1 MNVDHEKVLKLQK
14 KLAKK
19 KEKIQKLKD
28 MIDSEVSRV
37 EQQNRSKIDKLRI
50 QISTLLQ
57 ENELLQNKKPDDSKW
72 LEQLQNLKTML
83 MREQEKSVASEE

>member
-1 MNVDHEKVLKLQK
+1 MLKLQK

-50 QISTLLQ
+50 QISTLQQ
-57 ENELLQNKKPDDSKW
+57 ENDLLQNKKPDDSKW

-83 MREQEKSVASEE
+83 MRE